1 MRNNKGLVLVALL
14 LIVIVVVGGGYWYW
28 RNVMGSDEQVEVT
41 PVPEPVEMTEIV
53 IAIQNIPRGMQ
64 IKAEDLAIELQE
76 WPNEYL
82 PYEFYSDL
90 EEVDGKFARMDIPR
104 GMPVLPDML
113 AQSGGML
120 SVTGSSAS
128 LFAPNNLVAYALPM
142 DTQGA
147 VAWAIQPGDRV
158 DVISAFEMVAVD
170 PVAYTE
176 NTRMFTILAEE
187 DIPAQTSP
195 FGRFEVLPNGRLA
208 AIYDVTG
215 EESEGTQLSSLVVQL
230 TVQNAVVWHVGIWED
245 ESKGMVPAVAEPAQT
260 EGALGGGALAEA
272 APTPVPVPN
281 ARQDVEP
288 VTLLVTREDALVLK
302 YLHEMGADLD
312 LVLRPAN
319 YTEIAIQTQPVWFRY
334 VMDKYQLPNAMPDDP
349 VRSIPLH
356 EPLELLPIATPA
368 PEE

>member
-1 MRNNKGLVLVALL
+1 MRNNRGLILVALL

-28 RNVMGSDEQVEVT
+28 QNIMRDTSTEAEAT

-53 IAIQNIPRGMQ
+53 VAIQNVPRGMQ

-76 WPNEYL
+76 WPNEHL
-82 PYEFYSDL
+82 PYEFYSDM

-120 SVTGSSAS
+120 SVTGSSAA
-128 LFAPNNLVAYALPM
+128 LFAPNNLVAYAIPM

-158 DVISAFEMVAVD
+158 DVLSAFEMVAVD
-170 PVAYTE
+170 PAAYTE
-176 NTRMFTILAEE
+176 NIRMFTILAEA
-187 DIPAQTSP
+187 DIPSQTSP

-215 EESEGTQLSSLVVQL
+215 EGAADAKLSTIVVQL
-230 TVQNAVVWHVGIWED
+230 TVQNAIVWHVGMWQD
-245 ESKGMVPAVAEPAQT
+245 ETTAAPELAEPEPA
-260 EGALGGGALAEA
+260 GALGGGAAEA
-272 APTPVPVPN
+272 APTPVPPPSTH
-281 ARQDVEP
+281 QDIEP

-334 VMDKYQLPNAMPDDP
+334 ILDKYQLPTSMPDDP
-349 VRSIPLH
+349 VGPVPMH
-356 EPLELLPIATPA
+356 EPLDLLPIATPQ
-368 PEE
+368 PEQ

>member
-1 MRNNKGLVLVALL
+1 MRNNRSLVLVALL

-28 RNVMGSDEQVEVT
+28 QNMMRDAKTEAEAT
-41 PVPEPVEMTEIV
+41 PVPELVEMTEIV

-64 IKAEDLAIELQE
+64 MRAEDLAIELQE
-76 WPNEYL
+76 WPNEHL

-90 EEVDGKFARMDIPR
+90 AEVDGKFARMDIPR

-128 LFAPNNLVAYALPM
+128 LFAPNNLVAYAIPM

-158 DVISAFEMVAVD
+158 DVLSAFKMVAVD
-170 PVAYTE
+170 AAAYTE
-176 NTRMFTILAEE
+176 NIRMFTILAEE
-187 DIPAQTSP
+187 GIPGQTSP

-208 AIYDVTG
+208 AIYDMTG
-215 EESEGTQLSSLVVQL
+215 EEAEGAKLSSLVVQL
-230 TVQNAVVWHVGIWED
+230 TVQNAVVWHVGVWED
-245 ESKGMVPAVAEPAQT
+245 ESQRLAPQLAEPAPSG
-260 EGALGGGALAEA
+260 GALGAVAEA
-272 APTPVPVPN
+272 APTPMPAPST
-281 ARQDVEP
+281 REDIEP

-334 VMDKYQLPNAMPDDP
+334 ILDKYQLPNAMPDDP
-349 VRSIPLH
+349 VGPLPMH
-356 EPLELLPIATPA
+356 EPLELLPIATPE
-368 PEE
+368 PEQ

>member
-1 MRNNKGLVLVALL
+1 MRNNRGLVLVAVL
-14 LIVIVVVGGGYWYW
+14 LIVIVVVGGGGYWYW
-28 RNVMGSDEQVEVT
+28 QNIMRDTGTEAETT

-53 IAIQNIPRGMQ
+53 IAIQSIPRGML

-113 AQSGGML
+113 GQSGGML
-120 SVTGSSAS
+120 SVNGSSAS
-128 LFAPNNLVAYALPM
+128 LFAPKNLVAYAIPM

-158 DVISAFEMVAVD
+158 DVLTAFKMMAVD
-170 PVAYTE
+170 PGAYTE
-176 NTRMFTILAEE
+176 NIQMFTILAEE
-187 DIPAQTSP
+187 DVAPQTSP

-208 AIYDVTG
+208 AIYNMTG
-215 EESEGTQLSSLVVQL
+215 DEGAELSSLVVQL

-245 ESKGMVPAVAEPAQT
+245 VSQTMTPQVTEP
-260 EGALGGGALAEA
+260 EPSGALGAMAEV
-272 APTPVPVPN
+272 APTPIPVVDVPLEI
-281 ARQDVEP
+281 EP

-302 YLHEMGADLD
+302 YLHEMGADMD

-334 VMDKYQLPNAMPDDP
+334 ILDKYQLPNTMPDDP
-349 VRSIPLH
+349 VSPMPMH
-356 EPLELLPIATPA
+356 EPLELLPVVTPP
-368 PEE
+368 PEQ